1 MNTPA
6 DTSSVKPAPASSDA
20 SRSDR
25 LELLPHREYVGV
37 DRNDPLRFYFWPVLG
52 KMYRRRVE
60 LCLDQCAGGR
70 RILEVGFGSGV
81 TFLNLSRM
89 YEEIHGL
96 DLNASV
102 EQVSELFEAKRI
114 RTHLQN
120 GSVLSMPYEDDFF
133 DTVLLISI
141 LEHLKPS
148 ELVTA
153 FEEIHRVLRPGGQ
166 VVYGV
171 PIERPFMVFM
181 FRLLGYNIRE
191 HHFSTEKDVLE
202 AAGAVMEKVRVV
214 RMKSVPSVFGA
225 VYEIGHFKK
234 NQNAEI
240 RTQNAE

>member
-6 DTSSVKPAPASSDA
+6 DTSSVK
-20 SRSDR
+20 
-25 LELLPHREYVGV
+25 LELLPHHEYVGV
-37 DRNDPLRFYFWPVLG
+37 DRDDPLRFYFRPVLG

-60 LCLDQCAGGR
+60 LCLAQCKGGQ

-81 TFLNLSRM
+81 TFLNLCKM

-102 EQVSELFEAKRI
+102 GQVSGLFDKKGI

-120 GSVLSMPYEDDFF
+120 GSVLSMPYEDNFF

-141 LEHLKPS
+141 LEHLKPP
-148 ELVTA
+148 ELLVA
-153 FEEIHRVLRPGGQ
+153 FEEIRRVLKLGGQ

-202 AAGAVMEKVRVV
+202 AAGAILKKVRVV
-214 RMKSVPSVFGA
+214 QMKSVPSIFGA
-225 VYEIGHFKK
+225 VYEVGHFKK

-240 RTQNAE
+240 RIQNAE